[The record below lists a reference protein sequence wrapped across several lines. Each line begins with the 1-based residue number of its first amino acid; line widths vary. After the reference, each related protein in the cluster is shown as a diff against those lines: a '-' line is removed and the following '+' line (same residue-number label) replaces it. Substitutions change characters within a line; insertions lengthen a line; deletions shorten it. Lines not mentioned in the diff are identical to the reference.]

1 MWLTVH
7 NGVLLPKLL
16 ARIVCIRFYIPPPVL
31 SGSGLWVLSQPARIA
46 ILVGKHPRS
55 GLSEANVG
63 ILSYNPENTPEKKR
77 KLQEKNIFLPTRL
90 RQSFNNL
97 IPSLPSR
104 IDNTKNH

>member
-31 SGSGLWVLSQPARIA
+31 SGSGLWVLSQPACIA

-55 GLSEANVG
+55 GLSGANVG

-77 KLQEKNIFLPTRL
+77 KRL
-90 RQSFNNL
+90 RYM
-97 IPSLPSR
+97 PCYKSL
-104 IDNTKNH
+104 